1 MTEADAQPEAIEAQA
16 QAIYGPLTS
25 LPTGVI
31 HIVSAIRPTGLA
43 SRRTDGRLHVIKIQA
58 GAPQSSTDS
67 FVLHFWRA
75 HYDAI
80 LTTGQI
86 LRAEPTLR
94 YGLSTG
100 LTRYR
105 EQVLGK
111 SGNVRCAILTR
122 GLQLSAEHPVFRET
136 DAIELLVLTQ
146 PQNVAELREVLG
158 NRAEV
163 VGLPQL
169 DARAALDF
177 LQRTGSTTIGVEAG
191 PSVAGTLYGAD
202 SRVEHLMLSI
212 CEAQQPEHV
221 VGGALPE
228 DTELFA
234 GLRLIS
240 EAVREEESGRWRFQH
255 WQRVESLRGLDGS
268 PSR

>member
-1 MTEADAQPEAIEAQA
+1 LTEADVQLEALKARA
-16 QAIYGPLTS
+16 RAIYGELASTPS
-25 LPTGVI
+25 GVI
-31 HIVSAIRPTGLA
+31 HIASAV
-43 SRRTDGRLHVIKIQA
+43 RRTSGRLHVIKIQT

-67 FVLHFWRA
+67 FVLNFWRA

-86 LRAEPTLR
+86 LRAEPTLSYAR
-94 YGLSTG
+94 PVG

-122 GLQLSAEHPVFRET
+122 GLQLSAEHPVFR
-136 DAIELLVLTQ
+136 DASGIELLVLTP
-146 PQNVAELREVLG
+146 PQNVLELRKALG
-158 NRAEV
+158 DRAEV

-191 PSVAGTLYGAD
+191 PSVAGTLYGGD
-202 SRVEHLMLSI
+202 SRVDHLMLSI
-212 CEAQQPEHV
+212 SEAQLPDDG
-221 VGGALPE
+221 VGGALPA
-228 DTELFA
+228 DAELFA
-234 GLRLIS
+234 RLRLVS
-240 EAVREEESGRWRFQH
+240 EAARAEESGPWRFQH
-255 WQRVESLRGLDGS
+255 WQRVESA
-268 PSR
+268 